1 MSVVH
6 PSPSRLE
13 ALRQRWVGEDARLRA
28 IAGSMRN
35 GRDWTI
41 HLGGLPFVEEIPPR
55 PGEVYGRDLRGA
67 DLRRFLRPE
76 LEVRAAEEYEAA
88 IVAGIALEAE
98 RSSTPLEG
106 ISPFPAEL
114 DCAERTAIAMR
125 RGERFFLGR
134 LQDDA
139 VGTIRIARRVEFRS
153 LTGGQDYAEIS
164 NLAVL
169 QQHRRAGIGAALMR
183 VAENYAIAQ
192 GLDRVLLR
200 TYEELGLVPWYESQG
215 YEVKTVRQLIN
226 ASGPAC
232 LEVICAQRLDPA
244 AAGAEQADTVL
255 RA

>member
-13 ALRQRWVGEDARLRA
+13 ALRKRWVGEDGRLRA
-28 IAGSMRN
+28 IAGAMRA

-41 HLGGLPFVEEIPPR
+41 HLRGLPYVEEIPPQ
-55 PGEVYGRDLRGA
+55 PGEAYGRDLRGA
-67 DLRRFLRPE
+67 DLRRFLRPD
-76 LEVRAAEEYEAA
+76 LDVQPAEEYEAA

-134 LQDDA
+134 LQEEP
-139 VGTIRIARRVEFRS
+139 VGTIRVARRVEFRA
-153 LTGGQDYAEIS
+153 LTDGQDYAEIS

-169 QQHRRAGIGAALMR
+169 QRHRRAGIGAALMR
-183 VAENYAIAQ
+183 VAEQYALAQ

-215 YEVKTVRQLIN
+215 YAVQTVRQLIN

-232 LEVICAQRLDPA
+232 LEVICTQRLDPA
-244 AAGAEQADTVL
+244 LSQAEAAKQVL